1 MIQAVIFDWAG
12 TTVDYGCFAPVQA
25 FQEAFAH
32 HGVPV
37 TLEETRKPMGM
48 LKRDHIRTML
58 RMERIARAWEETHG
72 RPAGE
77 EDVEAVYAL
86 FEPKLFSILDR
97 FSTPKPFAVETAA
110 ALREMGLKIGSTTG
124 YTDSMMHIVAPK
136 AARLGYAPDFWIS
149 PDGVGGRGRPDP
161 YMIFEN
167 LKALEVSSVKNAVKV
182 GDTVSDIQEGV
193 SAGVWSVG
201 VIEGSSVLGLSQG
214 EYEPLAP
221 EERTELYKNAIES
234 ARDQEMNEAVPV
246 ITSAEDDMADFIL
259 PMLGITA
266 ENTSSFAVAVSAM
279 NVRAY
284 GIAAVMP
291 AAGEDEAVLE
301 GLNSFIENQR
311 QSFEQYLADQ
321 YEVASAARLET
332 LDGIGPTL
340 AERIVAYREEHGP
353 FADWEEFCKIQ
364 GIGESLVETLR
375 PVAYLGN

>member
-124 YTDSMMHIVAPK
+124 YTRSMMDVVLP
-136 AARLGYAPDFWIS
+136 AATAKGYAVDNCVT
-149 PDGVGGRGRPDP
+149 PDGLPAGRPAP
-161 YMIFEN
+161 YMIYKNMADFAIPSVDCV
-167 LKALEVSSVKNAVKV
+167 LKYGDTIADIKEGINAKAWTVGVVLGSNELGLTQEEVSSLPA
-182 GDTVSDIQEGV
+182 D
-193 SAGVWSVG
+193 
-201 VIEGSSVLGLSQG
+201 
-214 EYEPLAP
+214 
-221 EERTELYKNAIES
+221 ELE
-234 ARDQEMNEAVPV
+234 ARK
-246 ITSAEDDMADFIL
+246 ADVRRR
-259 PMLGITA
+259 ML
-266 ENTSSFAVAVSAM
+266 
-279 NVRAY
+279 
-284 GIAAVMP
+284 
-291 AAGEDEAVLE
+291 AAGAHYVVDTIAELPAVIAEINRKLE
-301 GLNSFIENQR
+301 IL
-311 QSFEQYLADQ
+311 
-321 YEVASAARLET
+321 
-332 LDGIGPTL
+332 
-340 AERIVAYREEHGP
+340 
-353 FADWEEFCKIQ
+353 
-364 GIGESLVETLR
+364 
-375 PVAYLGN
+375 